1 MAFWKRKGTE
11 PSGNPPPPA
20 LRCSF
25 CNKSQR
31 DVEKLI
37 AGPKVYICC
46 ECVDIC
52 NDILRENLMLIPEPR
67 TISRAEEA
75 EPEGGMLKDPPA
87 AAQPIRC
94 KLCGL
99 WSTMEFCSPVA
110 NRGWV
115 CGACLDAVRE
125 VLDASSPDS

>member
-1 MAFWKRKGTE
+1 MPFRKQKGTE
-11 PSGNPPPPA
+11 GGGSAPPPA

-25 CNKSQR
+25 CSKSQR

-52 NDILRENLMLIPEPR
+52 NDILRENRMLVEPR
-67 TISRAEEA
+67 TISRAA
-75 EPEGGMLKDPPA
+75 EPEPEGEILTNPPVDA
-87 AAQPIRC
+87 YPIRC
-94 KLCGL
+94 KLCGA
-99 WSTMEFCSPVA
+99 WTVVQFCSPVA

-125 VLDASSPDS
+125 VLDASAPDS

>member
-11 PSGNPPPPA
+11 IGGVQPPPA

-25 CNKSQR
+25 CNKSQH
-31 DVEKLI
+31 DVEKLV
-37 AGPKVYICC
+37 AGPRVYICC
-46 ECVDIC
+46 ECVEIC
-52 NDILRENLMLIPEPR
+52 NDILRENRMLVPEPR
-67 TISRAEEA
+67 TISRAAET
-75 EPEGGMLKDPPA
+75 EPEGEILDNPPVA
-87 AAQPIRC
+87 SRPIRC

-99 WSTMEFCSPVA
+99 WSVMEFCSPVA

>member
-1 MAFWKRKGTE
+1 MSFWKRKSTGT
-11 PSGNPPPPA
+11 SGLPPPPA

-37 AGPKVYICC
+37 AGPTVYICC

-52 NDILRENLMLIPEPR
+52 NDIIRENRILVEPR
-67 TISRAEEA
+67 TITRATES
-75 EPEGGMLKDPPA
+75 EPEGEILANPPA
-87 AAQPIRC
+87 GAHPIHC

-99 WSTMEFCSPVA
+99 WTVVEFCSPVA

-125 VLDASSPDS
+125 VLDASAPDS